1 MRTLCV
7 SALAALV
14 LLLSAAGT
22 ARADRAFRPLPG
34 ASGLKMRTVA
44 YDGSTNGR
52 MIIEV
57 KNTARTAR
65 RFEAAGLYFIP
76 EGDPEKAP
84 QRLGAAGPFQI
95 ATDRT
100 DGKPGAALET
110 LQIAAGQTVRLEL
123 HVFCIDS
130 HRPSPTSQTPF
141 RLAARRMPKAL
152 RQKIQAGTSTIV
164 RKHSGKLAPA
174 ATGEIQSHVWKAR
187 DEKWIKLEGERRQ
200 EKAPAPVQRQSPRPQ
215 QLEHEQRRSR

>member
-1 MRTLCV
+1 MRALCV
-7 SALAALV
+7 SVLAALA

-22 ARADRAFRPLPG
+22 ARAERDFRPLPD
-34 ASGLKMRTVA
+34 APGLTMRTVA

-57 KNTARTAR
+57 KNTGRTAR

-76 EGDPEKAP
+76 QGDPEKAP
-84 QRLGAAGPFQI
+84 QRLGAAGPFQV
-95 ATDRT
+95 AAA
-100 DGKPGAALET
+100 GAAGATLET
-110 LQIAAGQTVRLEL
+110 LSIAAGQTVRLEL

-130 HRPSPTSQTPF
+130 HRPSPTSRTPF
-141 RLAARRMPKAL
+141 RLAARRMPAAL

-164 RKHSGKLAPA
+164 KKHRGKLAPA
-174 ATGEIQSHVWKAR
+174 AASEIQTHVWQAR

-200 EKAPAPVQRQSPRPQ
+200 EKSPAPAQRQAPHP
-215 QLEHEQRRSR
+215 HEQRRSR